1 MDEFTR
7 EIRLRVD
14 QASASLEAARAA
26 GDEFLADVRTG
37 ELESLG
43 HLAREHGVEVSLP
56 EAIEPGGQ
64 HVEIDL
70 TQAEETAAAC

>member
-14 QASASLEAARAA
+14 EASASLEVARAE
-26 GDEFLADVRTG
+26 GDEFLADVHTG

-43 HLAREHGVEVSLP
+43 HLAREHGVEVSMP
-56 EAIEPGGQ
+56 EAIGPAGRP
-64 HVEIDL
+64 VEIDL
-70 TQAEETAAAC
+70 TPAAEAAEAC